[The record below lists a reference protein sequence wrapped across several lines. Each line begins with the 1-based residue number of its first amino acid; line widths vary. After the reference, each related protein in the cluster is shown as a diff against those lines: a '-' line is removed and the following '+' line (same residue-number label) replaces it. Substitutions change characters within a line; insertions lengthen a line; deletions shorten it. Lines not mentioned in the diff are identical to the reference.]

1 MDQAAIRRWPTIAIT
16 QRVRLML
23 EVPAARSRPR
33 SVGVLLGGLGLA
45 LAASAC
51 GTAGTERTATPA
63 EPGVTT
69 GAAPDR
75 SVARTDVDGDGAADT
90 VYYRVRSA
98 DVARVVVRTSS
109 GQRLVRGLSTKFWPR
124 GQWYGATPLD
134 GVPGDEL
141 VVGTWMG
148 AHTPMFTVLTYRF
161 GDLEVMDN
169 PAGIYG
175 RLWPIDAFYNG
186 YLGWTRTVEDGE
198 VRLTLRS
205 VLRTGQTKEFTGEAE
220 HFRWAGNGWVRAG
233 VEPISVRGDKRAAQI
248 GGWHVK
254 GLPSWPPALAATG
267 A

>member
-1 MDQAAIRRWPTIAIT
+1 M
-16 QRVRLML
+16 
-23 EVPAARSRPR
+23 
-33 SVGVLLGGLGLA
+33 LA

-51 GTAGTERTATPA
+51 GTGESQPTAARSGPGATAGS
-63 EPGVTT
+63 
-69 GAAPDR
+69 AADR
-75 SVARTDVDGDGAADT
+75 SVARTDVDGDGQLDE
-90 VYYRVRSA
+90 VYYRVVDADRSK
-98 DVARVVVRTSS
+98 VIVRTSTS
-109 GQRLVRGLSTKFWPR
+109 ERLVKPLSTTFWPR
-124 GQWYGATPLD
+124 GQWHGATRLD
-134 GVPGDEL
+134 GRAGAEL
-141 VVGTWMG
+141 VIGTWQG